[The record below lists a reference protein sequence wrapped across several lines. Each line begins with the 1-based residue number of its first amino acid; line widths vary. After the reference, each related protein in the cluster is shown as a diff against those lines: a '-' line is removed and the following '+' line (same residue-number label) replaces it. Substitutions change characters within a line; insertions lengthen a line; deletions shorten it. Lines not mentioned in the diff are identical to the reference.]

1 MNDHNKKYFHRFVE
15 SYDGFIGFG
24 WDRETDENSIICYLQ
39 MFSDDLLLKNLVKKL
54 SDDELNEIHMM
65 INRLLKAHL
74 NDSQYHKLFLKE
86 GHQ

>member
-1 MNDHNKKYFHRFVE
+1 MNDHNKKYSHRFVE

-54 SDDELNEIHMM
+54 SDDELNEIHIM
-65 INRLLKAHL
+65 INRLLKTHL
-74 NDSQYHKLFLKE
+74 NDSQYHQLFLKE
-86 GHQ
+86 DHQ